1 MLLYKLRNI
10 SRMKQ
15 RKSTTTRNGK
25 RKEKKKQN
33 LKIVGTRRFNL
44 MELSALEVIADGV
57 DGDGAQMVVI
67 EMVTYTDVLVMNLQ
81 TEMTVRMR
89 LKMVGMWLGWVGGWM
104 ELCRCNRLLLLM
116 VDVMVLLLLQCHHV
130 MMVETQMLLGCCW
143 SCM

>member
-1 MLLYKLRNI
+1 MGR
-10 SRMKQ
+10 
-15 RKSTTTRNGK
+15 GK
-25 RKEKKKQN
+25 KKKKQN

-89 LKMVGMWLGWVGGWM
+89 LKMVGMWLGWVGG
-104 ELCRCNRLLLLM
+104 
-116 VDVMVLLLLQCHHV
+116 
-130 MMVETQMLLGCCW
+130 
-143 SCM
+143 